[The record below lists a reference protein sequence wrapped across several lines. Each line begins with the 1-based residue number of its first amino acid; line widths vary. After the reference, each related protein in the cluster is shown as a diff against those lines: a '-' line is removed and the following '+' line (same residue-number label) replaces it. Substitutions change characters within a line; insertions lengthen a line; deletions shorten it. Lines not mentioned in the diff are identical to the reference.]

1 MDVILRALSTY
12 VLTPLVVLVTIYVA
26 ASYLLRFGMLLVAA
40 IEVKRQRWN
49 RSIEMPEAA
58 VVSELTRPVTV
69 LVPAHNEEQSICR
82 TVQSLLAQALP
93 PYEIIVVSDGST
105 DRTLAVL
112 HEAFELYL
120 VNELP
125 VADIPTQN
133 VRAVF
138 RSRLQPALK
147 VIDKRNGGKADALN
161 VGINYSNG
169 RLLCVIDADVVL
181 DRWALYYLSLPF
193 TKEEKTIASCG
204 TIRLHNGC
212 PLRPEGVQQVN
223 LPPSLLERLQ
233 VVEYTLAFGIGR
245 MFFNLGDS
253 HVVISGAFGLFSR
266 IAVVEVGGFQANAIG
281 EDMEIVVRLQRQF
294 RQDPRQFRMVFVADA
309 VCYTEAPETLKELGN
324 QRTRWHQGLLTT
336 LRLHRRMIGRPR
348 YGMVGLFTLPYFL
361 LFELWSPVVE
371 VAGWIAVLIG
381 MLTGLVEPDTALRFL
396 GVAFVLGTTLSWAG
410 LFLDDVASSYF
421 RSFRQVLAL
430 AAYAVLDNLGYHQIM
445 LYFRLRAFA
454 RYYRGVHLKGGWI
467 SPQRMAAARQA
478 RDAAPAGDGA

>member
-1 MDVILRALSTY
+1 MDVTLGAVLSF
-12 VLTPLVVLVTIYVA
+12 VLTPIVMLATIYVA

-40 IEVKRQRWN
+40 LEVRRQRWN
-49 RSIEMPEAA
+49 RTIEMPEAA
-58 VVSELTRPVTV
+58 VVSELTRPVSV
-69 LVPAHNEEQSICR
+69 LIPAHNEEQSICR

-93 PYEIIVVSDGST
+93 PFEIIVISDGST

-112 HEAFELYL
+112 HDAFELYL

-161 VGINYSNG
+161 VGINYSHG

-181 DRWALYYLSLPF
+181 DRWALYYLSVPF
-193 TKEEKTIASCG
+193 TKDEKTIASCG

-212 PLRPEGVQQVN
+212 PLTPEGVQRVD

-233 VVEYTLAFGIGR
+233 IVEYTLAFGIGR

-266 IAVVEVGGFQANAIG
+266 QAVLEVGGFQANAIG

-294 RQDPRQFRMVFVADA
+294 RQDARQFRIVFVADA

-336 LRLHRRMIGRPR
+336 LRLHRQMIGRPR
-348 YGMVGLFTLPYFL
+348 YGAVGLFTLPYFL

-371 VAGWIAVLIG
+371 VLGWLTVLIG
-381 MLTGLVEPDTALRFL
+381 TLTGLVDGRTTLTFI
-396 GVAFVLGTTLSWAG
+396 GVTFVLGTTLSWAG
-410 LFLDDVASSYF
+410 IFLDDIASSYF

-430 AAYAVLDNLGYHQIM
+430 ALYAVLDNLGYHQVM
-445 LYFRLRAFA
+445 LYFRLRAFV

-467 SPQRMAAARQA
+467 SPQRIAAARQA
-478 RDAAPAGDGA
+478 RDAAPAGERV

>member
-1 MDVILRALSTY
+1 MDVTLRAILS
-12 VLTPLVVLVTIYVA
+12 VGLTSVAMLATAYVA
-26 ASYLLRFGMLLVAA
+26 ASYLLRFGMLLAA
-40 IEVKRQRWN
+40 AREVRRQRRN
-49 RSIEMPEAA
+49 RTVEMPEAA
-58 VVSELTRPVTV
+58 VVSELTRPVSV
-69 LVPAHNEEQSICR
+69 LIPAHNEEQSICR

-93 PYEIIVVSDGST
+93 PFEIIVISDGST

-112 HEAFELYL
+112 DETFDLYL

-138 RSRLQPALK
+138 RSHLQPALK

-193 TKEEKTIASCG
+193 TKDEKTIATCG

-212 PLRPEGVQQVN
+212 PLTPEGVQRVD
-223 LPPSLLERLQ
+223 LPPSLLTRLQ
-233 VVEYTLAFGIGR
+233 VVEYTLAFGVGR

-266 IAVVEVGGFQANAIG
+266 QAVVEVGGFQPNAIG
-281 EDMEIVVRLQRQF
+281 EDMEIVVRLQRQLRDQAREF
-294 RQDPRQFRMVFVADA
+294 RIVFVVDA

-336 LRLHRRMIGRPR
+336 LRLHRQMIGRPR
-348 YGMVGLFTLPYFL
+348 YGAVGLFTLPYFL
-361 LFELWSPVVE
+361 LFELWSPAVE
-371 VAGWIAVLIG
+371 VVGWLTLLAGA
-381 MLTGLVEPDTALRFL
+381 LTGLVDGQAALAFI
-396 GVAFVLGTTLSWAG
+396 GVTVVLGTTLSWAG
-410 LFLDDVASSYF
+410 IFLDDLASSYF
-421 RSFRQVLAL
+421 RTFRQVLTL
-430 AAYAVLDNLGYHQIM
+430 AAYAALDHLGYHQVM
-445 LYFRLRAFA
+445 LYFRLRAFV
-454 RYYRGVHLKGGWI
+454 RYYRGVHLKGGWV
-467 SPQRMAAARQA
+467 SPQRIAAARQERA
-478 RDAAPAGDGA
+478 